1 MVKFQRISVCEWIH
15 GVAFHSI
22 YGSCVTHPNLK
33 AQEPPRKRGQK
44 DCKSHRLARARH
56 KQDVIGPLH
65 SRTHS
70 SCDCLHEIKLVTMLA
85 CRETKFTAL
94 PPELRSYWQLTGSVG
109 GKNQFPSKVVNSAPV
124 DRYPHVLL
132 RVSSTMKK
140 SHDHNSYKGK
150 CFTVASLQVQRFSPL
165 SPWREAWCQAGLLL
179 PSLLLLYHRDTLET
193 CGMVLR
199 MVAILGCICV
209 GR

>member
-1 MVKFQRISVCEWIH
+1 MY

-44 DCKSHRLARARH
+44 DCKSHRLGRARH

-94 PPELRSYWQLTGSVG
+94 PPELRGY
-109 GKNQFPSKVVNSAPV
+109 
-124 DRYPHVLL
+124 
-132 RVSSTMKK
+132 
-140 SHDHNSYKGK
+140 
-150 CFTVASLQVQRFSPL
+150 
-165 SPWREAWCQAGLLL
+165 
-179 PSLLLLYHRDTLET
+179 
-193 CGMVLR
+193 
-199 MVAILGCICV
+199 
-209 GR
+209 